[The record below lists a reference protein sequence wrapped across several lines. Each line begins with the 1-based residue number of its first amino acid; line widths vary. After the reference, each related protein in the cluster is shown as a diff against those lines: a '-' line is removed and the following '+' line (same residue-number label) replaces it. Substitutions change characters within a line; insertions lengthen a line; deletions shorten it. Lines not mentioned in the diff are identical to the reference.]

1 MEKITEKILNEF
13 HEQDNNY
20 VRVVREFGTVRNIP
34 GNRELALR
42 YIQQIKEET
51 YNRIKNIVD
60 EEINALETGSKGQST
75 DDNSTAALLKKSNMI
90 ALMQA
95 EINGSED
102 HELIDLVDEYRSTEY
117 FDLFKTMI
125 GPRLREMR
133 LGDGMQKRAA
143 NEIMRR
149 FESAQLPEI
158 KKLKEQLNHIH
169 TIQFF
174 NPGTITLSP
183 CPTEEGIFLL
193 GNGQRR
199 NIAFDLDAA
208 TADFNPLE
216 EAQEPLV
223 ISESVGKYTVKSIK
237 HLFSWNQEA

>member
-1 MEKITEKILNEF
+1 
-13 HEQDNNY
+13 
-20 VRVVREFGTVRNIP
+20 
-34 GNRELALR
+34 
-42 YIQQIKEET
+42 
-51 YNRIKNIVD
+51 
-60 EEINALETGSKGQST
+60 
-75 DDNSTAALLKKSNMI
+75 MI

-169 TIQFF
+169 AIQFLI
-174 NPGTITLSP
+174 PA
-183 CPTEEGIFLL
+183 LL
-193 GNGQRR
+193 R
-199 NIAFDLDAA
+199 F
-208 TADFNPLE
+208 PLALQKKE
-216 EAQEPLV
+216 FFFWEMGKGE
-223 ISESVGKYTVKSIK
+223 ISRLI
-237 HLFSWNQEA
+237 

>member
-1 MEKITEKILNEF
+1 MSVACEF
-13 HEQDNNY
+13 PDVFPEDLPG
-20 VRVVREFGTVRNIP
+20 VPPKREIDFG
-34 GNRELALR
+34 
-42 YIQQIKEET
+42 
-51 YNRIKNIVD
+51 
-60 EEINALETGSKGQST
+60 
-75 DDNSTAALLKKSNMI
+75 
-90 ALMQA
+90 
-95 EINGSED
+95 
-102 HELIDLVDEYRSTEY
+102 IDL
-117 FDLFKTMI
+117 
-125 GPRLREMR
+125 
-133 LGDGMQKRAA
+133 
-143 NEIMRR
+143 
-149 FESAQLPEI
+149 LPDTQPISIPPYKMALAEL

>member
-1 MEKITEKILNEF
+1 
-13 HEQDNNY
+13 
-20 VRVVREFGTVRNIP
+20 
-34 GNRELALR
+34 
-42 YIQQIKEET
+42 
-51 YNRIKNIVD
+51 
-60 EEINALETGSKGQST
+60 
-75 DDNSTAALLKKSNMI
+75 
-90 ALMQA
+90 
-95 EINGSED
+95 
-102 HELIDLVDEYRSTEY
+102 
-117 FDLFKTMI
+117 
-125 GPRLREMR
+125 MR

-169 TIQFF
+169 AIQFF
-174 NPGTITLSP
+174 NSGTITLSP

-216 EAQEPLV
+216 ETQEPLV

-237 HLFSWNQEA
+237 HLFPWNQEA

>member
-13 HEQDNNY
+13 HEQDNKY

-51 YNRIKNIVD
+51 YNRIKDIVD
-60 EEINALETGSKGQST
+60 EEVNALEAGSKSQGA
-75 DDNSTAALLKKSNMI
+75 DDDSTAALLKKSNMI

-133 LGDGMQKRAA
+133 LGDGTRKRAA

-149 FESAQLPEI
+149 FESAQFPEI
-158 KKLKEQLNHIH
+158 EKLKEQLNHIH

-183 CPTEEGIFLL
+183 LPYR
-193 GNGQRR
+193 RR
-199 NIAFDLDAA
+199 NFSFRKW
-208 TADFNPLE
+208 TKE
-216 EAQEPLV
+216 
-223 ISESVGKYTVKSIK
+223 KYRV
-237 HLFSWNQEA
+237 